1 MEPSCEGIHFFTQC
15 WRCDFPE
22 ISQMARRLENPT
34 ALQFDSVSEASLKM
48 QYAFLHPDRDNGF

>member
-1 MEPSCEGIHFFTQC
+1 MKVFAFSPSAGDVAFLRSLR
-15 WRCDFPE
+15 WRGDE
-22 ISQMARRLENPT
+22 SNLT

>member
-1 MEPSCEGIHFFTQC
+1 
-15 WRCDFPE
+15 
-22 ISQMARRLENPT
+22 MARRLENPT